1 MIEILVSATV
11 LMIVILCLRLL
22 TKGRVSMR
30 LRYALWLLVA
40 LRLAVPISFGSSQF
54 SLMNLAGRLEEDV
67 LAGHIREDSIWSGA
81 AGQKAG
87 VRKEAQEAGSGQGS
101 YDIPVGGAELTADSE
116 TAIRQSSIAGDAAEA
131 VRPLPDR
138 SYGPA
143 EKIRIRTILVCLWA
157 AGMLAVGGHMLV
169 CQIRFVRRLHDRR
182 VKVPSGQL
190 PAGWGRRLMARQMRV
205 YRIAGLPSPCLV
217 GRDIYIGPEI
227 LEDESRLVHVLAHE
241 YGHAVQG
248 DAFWAVVR
256 SVLCVVYWFYAP
268 VWAAAWTAKK
278 DSELACDE
286 RAIGLLGEAERFAYG
301 RTLLALLPAG
311 KKTGGYAGAVLLMN
325 GRKNQ
330 VKERIS
336 MIAGQRRKSRM
347 ITALV
352 LAVAVLMCGCAFAGA
367 GQQEAGGNGKEIL
380 LTNKAGVKE
389 AEAAEKPQE
398 PEANEPKTSEPD
410 AASDLTGASAEETA
424 AAGQQAAFE
433 KMLFGMEDAGL
444 TEAEEVDYEAWMNS
458 QYDGA
463 DAPLKDGTWYRIP
476 QEETGI
482 EFYGLYTETYGFRG
496 VKIRIG
502 DDVNTFDQI
511 WLPAFH
517 PVKVQIL
524 EEDNGLPRRFVY
536 AMITVNSSTEEK
548 WQLYVADRYDT
559 GTIELAGLDGETCRR
574 LLEEKQIELVVDQ
587 EAKKVR
593 IMLEGD
599 REAGTLDIQEFAG
612 GKVEEAVW
620 DEGSIGYALGEDGKV
635 VLLQAIGLKEA
646 GDTEAH
652 FGGLPLIS
660 FPVNIGTFGEQEI
673 TLGDPYVEEIFLS
686 GRVG

>member
-1 MIEILVSATV
+1 
-11 LMIVILCLRLL
+11 
-22 TKGRVSMR
+22 
-30 LRYALWLLVA
+30 
-40 LRLAVPISFGSSQF
+40 
-54 SLMNLAGRLEEDV
+54 
-67 LAGHIREDSIWSGA
+67 
-81 AGQKAG
+81 
-87 VRKEAQEAGSGQGS
+87 
-101 YDIPVGGAELTADSE
+101 
-116 TAIRQSSIAGDAAEA
+116 
-131 VRPLPDR
+131 
-138 SYGPA
+138 
-143 EKIRIRTILVCLWA
+143 
-157 AGMLAVGGHMLV
+157 
-169 CQIRFVRRLHDRR
+169 
-182 VKVPSGQL
+182 
-190 PAGWGRRLMARQMRV
+190 
-205 YRIAGLPSPCLV
+205 
-217 GRDIYIGPEI
+217 
-227 LEDESRLVHVLAHE
+227 
-241 YGHAVQG
+241 
-248 DAFWAVVR
+248 
-256 SVLCVVYWFYAP
+256 
-268 VWAAAWTAKK
+268 
-278 DSELACDE
+278 
-286 RAIGLLGEAERFAYG
+286 
-301 RTLLALLPAG
+301 
-311 KKTGGYAGAVLLMN
+311 
-325 GRKNQ
+325 
-330 VKERIS
+330 

-398 PEANEPKTSEPD
+398 PEANELKTSEPD

-517 PVKVQIL
+517 PVRVQIL

-673 TLGDPYVEEIFLS
+673 TLGDPYVEGILLS

>member
-40 LRLAVPISFGSSQF
+40 LRLAVPVSFGSSQF

-67 LAGHIREDSIWSGA
+67 LAGRIREDSIWSGA

-87 VRKEAQEAGSGQGS
+87 VRNEAQEAGGGQGS

-138 SYGPA
+138 AYGPA
-143 EKIRIRTILVCLWA
+143 EKIRIRTILVCLWV

-182 VKVPSGQL
+182 VKVPSGRL

-227 LEDESRLVHVLAHE
+227 LGDESRLVHVLAHE

-256 SVLCVVYWFYAP
+256 SVLCAVYWFYAP

-311 KKTGGYAGAVLLMN
+311 KKNGGYAGAVLLMN

-367 GQQEAGGNGKEIL
+367 G
-380 LTNKAGVKE
+380 
-389 AEAAEKPQE
+389 
-398 PEANEPKTSEPD
+398 
-410 AASDLTGASAEETA
+410 
-424 AAGQQAAFE
+424 
-433 KMLFGMEDAGL
+433 
-444 TEAEEVDYEAWMNS
+444 
-458 QYDGA
+458 
-463 DAPLKDGTWYRIP
+463 
-476 QEETGI
+476 
-482 EFYGLYTETYGFRG
+482 
-496 VKIRIG
+496 
-502 DDVNTFDQI
+502 
-511 WLPAFH
+511 
-517 PVKVQIL
+517 
-524 EEDNGLPRRFVY
+524 
-536 AMITVNSSTEEK
+536 
-548 WQLYVADRYDT
+548 
-559 GTIELAGLDGETCRR
+559 
-574 LLEEKQIELVVDQ
+574 
-587 EAKKVR
+587 
-593 IMLEGD
+593 
-599 REAGTLDIQEFAG
+599 
-612 GKVEEAVW
+612 
-620 DEGSIGYALGEDGKV
+620 
-635 VLLQAIGLKEA
+635 
-646 GDTEAH
+646 
-652 FGGLPLIS
+652 
-660 FPVNIGTFGEQEI
+660 
-673 TLGDPYVEEIFLS
+673 
-686 GRVG
+686 

>member
-40 LRLAVPISFGSSQF
+40 LRLAVPVSFGSSQF

-256 SVLCVVYWFYAP
+256 SVLCAVYWFYAP
-268 VWAAAWTAKK
+268 VWAAAWVP
-278 DSELACDE
+278 SW
-286 RAIGLLGEAERFAYG
+286 
-301 RTLLALLPAG
+301 
-311 KKTGGYAGAVLLMN
+311 
-325 GRKNQ
+325 
-330 VKERIS
+330 
-336 MIAGQRRKSRM
+336 
-347 ITALV
+347 
-352 LAVAVLMCGCAFAGA
+352 
-367 GQQEAGGNGKEIL
+367 
-380 LTNKAGVKE
+380 
-389 AEAAEKPQE
+389 
-398 PEANEPKTSEPD
+398 
-410 AASDLTGASAEETA
+410 ET
-424 AAGQQAAFE
+424 
-433 KMLFGMEDAGL
+433 
-444 TEAEEVDYEAWMNS
+444 
-458 QYDGA
+458 
-463 DAPLKDGTWYRIP
+463 
-476 QEETGI
+476 
-482 EFYGLYTETYGFRG
+482 
-496 VKIRIG
+496 
-502 DDVNTFDQI
+502 
-511 WLPAFH
+511 
-517 PVKVQIL
+517 
-524 EEDNGLPRRFVY
+524 
-536 AMITVNSSTEEK
+536 
-548 WQLYVADRYDT
+548 
-559 GTIELAGLDGETCRR
+559 TC
-574 LLEEKQIELVVDQ
+574 
-587 EAKKVR
+587 
-593 IMLEGD
+593 
-599 REAGTLDIQEFAG
+599 
-612 GKVEEAVW
+612 
-620 DEGSIGYALGEDGKV
+620 
-635 VLLQAIGLKEA
+635 
-646 GDTEAH
+646 
-652 FGGLPLIS
+652 
-660 FPVNIGTFGEQEI
+660 
-673 TLGDPYVEEIFLS
+673 
-686 GRVG
+686 